1 MLSEQ
6 EEIQIVINNIIEMIY
21 ELYLKDLKNRKL
33 NNVLY
38 YSKSK

>member
-33 NNVLY
+33 KNGLQ
-38 YSKSK
+38 YSK